1 MARRRWS
8 LLVSLPAIWLGA
20 GVGPRAMGEGLT
32 NAALPKYGMRVSLHT
47 GPKCGK
53 DRHTQPE
60 DTFDGNAHSRCVVWG
75 EPPYSFTIE
84 LLDRLPVAKMAFAHS
99 DYASEE
105 APKDLRIELDDGTAL
120 DHSLEVER
128 PVRRRPAWQEVA
140 VGKAAKVIK
149 VTILSNHPG
158 KVKWGG
164 LAEIAVLTSAD
175 LDKMLAIP
183 GYDPKAPVFVRLP
196 AIETAAPAKVH
207 LPPVVPPGEHPRCLL
222 SKAELDEFRKAA
234 TTAERAKDAYKALI
248 ANAQAMC
255 SAELDFPDP
264 KGTPAQLK
272 DRRCPIAKRHARL
285 SRGCGSLAMAY
296 ALTGEAKYA
305 RRAREILLGYAE
317 RYAAY
322 PEHKGVNRS
331 DTGKVMA
338 QRLSEAMWLIPQAHA
353 YDLIRGGDVLSD
365 DDRQRIEAG
374 LLRPCVAFIRRKDP
388 AQEVAERTRRQADW
402 RTADPQPAKGRR
414 IVGNWMTFYAA
425 ATMLAGAAMDDR
437 DLIDLAAAD
446 ARFAIANGIAEDGMW
461 GEGAIG
467 YQLFAL
473 QALVPVFETAARQGI
488 DLWGYQGSRVKSLFD
503 TPLRYAYPDGTAPG
517 INDSGRVKL
526 GNWSTMVYDYAWL
539 RWRDP
544 RHAVLVNQS
553 PRQLHVSEGVYY
565 PTRIYGTLPEP
576 KAVTYPSM
584 VFKSLGYAILRD
596 QRLYALMDYGRHGGV
611 HGHLDKLNLILFAGD
626 ELGGE
631 PVMHRYEDALH
642 AEWTRHTVAH
652 NTMAVDERSQ
662 APCTGKLLVFEGAG
676 PIQVMRA
683 EAVEAYPGVLLD
695 RTVVVTPTA
704 VIDLFHGRSQK
715 PHTWDRTLRF
725 HGTIPDLDADKLGD
739 PLGTR
744 DGYQHLK
751 VASRVPAEKRSEVQW
766 KSRVGELSVSVA
778 GAPGQEAILAV
789 GPDRDHIVLLRQKG
803 AQASFAAA
811 LRLEKWGKAVED
823 AALRDTGAPAI
834 VAFEMKQGDATIRVV
849 VAHRSGEWK
858 ALGWASDARVLVVV
872 ERGGQLSALMAGGT
886 KAAKGDKAL
895 RLPQPGNCFKRA
907 L

>member
-1 MARRRWS
+1 MHGTALRRVPHV
-8 LLVSLPAIWLGA
+8 LLVLSVLAAHGA
-20 GVGPRAMGEGLT
+20 RAGTRLT
-32 NAALPKYGMRVSLHT
+32 NAALAKYGVRVSLHT

-99 DYASEE
+99 DYATEE
-105 APKDLRIELDDGTAL
+105 APRDLRIELDDGTTL
-120 DHSLEVER
+120 DHSLEVQR

-140 VGKAAKVIK
+140 VGKDAKVIK

-164 LAEIAVLTSAD
+164 LAEIAVLTSVD
-175 LDKMLAIP
+175 LDAMLVIP
-183 GYDPKAPVFVRLP
+183 GHDPKAPVYVSLP
-196 AIETAAPAKVH
+196 EAEADTAPEVH
-207 LPPVVPPGEHPRCLL
+207 LPHLVPAGEHPRCLL
-222 SKAELDEFRKAA
+222 SKDGVTDLRRSVMAS
-234 TTAERAKDAYKALI
+234 ERAKDAYAALV
-248 ANAQAMC
+248 ANADAMC
-255 SAELDFPDP
+255 AGELDFPDP

-272 DRRCPIAKRHARL
+272 DRRCPIAARHARL
-285 SRGCGSLAMAY
+285 SRGCGSLGMAY

-305 RRAREILLGYAE
+305 RRAREILLGYAD
-317 RYAAY
+317 RYEAY

-353 YDLIRGGDVLSD
+353 YDLVRGGDVLPD
-365 DDRQRIEAG
+365 ADRQRIETG

-402 RTADPQPAKGRR
+402 RTADPEPAKGRR

-425 ATMLAGAAMDDR
+425 ATMLAGAAMEDR
-437 DLIDLAAAD
+437 DLVDLAAAD

-565 PTRIYGTLPEP
+565 PTRICTKLPEP
-576 KAVTYPSM
+576 EAVTYPSM
-584 VFKSLGYAILRD
+584 VFKSLGYAILRNE
-596 QRLYALMDYGRHGGV
+596 RLYALMDYGRHGGV
-611 HGHLDKLNLILFAGD
+611 HGHYDKLNLILFAGD

-631 PVMHRYEDALH
+631 PVPHRYEDALH
-642 AEWTRHTVAH
+642 AQWTTRTVAH

-662 APCTGKLLVFEGAG
+662 APCTGKLLVFEDAG

-683 EAVEAYPGVLLD
+683 EAAEAYAGCLLD
-695 RTVVVTPTA
+695 RTVVITPTA
-704 VIDLFHGRSQK
+704 VIDLFHGRSQHE
-715 PHTWDRTLRF
+715 HTWDRTLRF
-725 HGTIPDLDADKLGD
+725 QGTITDLDADKLGK

-751 VASRVPAEKRSEVQW
+751 AAARVPGEKRFDVEWQ
-766 KSRVGELSVSVA
+766 SRVGELSVAVA

-789 GPDRDHIVLLRQKG
+789 GPDHDHVALLRQKG
-803 AQASFAAA
+803 PRASFAAV
-811 LRLEKWGKAVED
+811 LRLEKWGRAVKD
-823 AALRDTGAPAI
+823 AGLADTGDPAI
-834 VAFEMKQGDATIRVV
+834 VGFEMKQGDAAIRVV
-849 VAHRSGEWK
+849 VAHRPGEWQ
-858 ALGWASDARVLVVV
+858 ALGWASDARVLVVM
-872 ERGGQLSALMAGGT
+872 ERGGQLSVLMAGGT

-895 RLPQPGNCFKRA
+895 RLPQPGNCFKPA

>member
-1 MARRRWS
+1 MHGTALRRVLQILLALSVLATHGAR
-8 LLVSLPAIWLGA
+8 A
-20 GVGPRAMGEGLT
+20 GTRLT
-32 NAALPKYGMRVSLHT
+32 NAALAKYGVRVSLHT

-53 DRHTQPE
+53 DRRTQPE

-105 APKDLRIELDDGTAL
+105 APKNLRIELDDGTTL
-120 DHSLEVER
+120 NHSLEVKR

-140 VGKAAKVIK
+140 VGRAARVIK

-175 LDKMLAIP
+175 LDAMLVIP
-183 GYDPKAPVFVRLP
+183 GHDPKAPVYVSLP
-196 AIETAAPAKVH
+196 EAEADAAPDVH
-207 LPPVVPPGEHPRCLL
+207 LPPLVPAGEHPRCLL
-222 SKAELDEFRKAA
+222 SKDVITDLRRSVMAS
-234 TTAERAKDAYKALI
+234 ERAKDAYAVLV
-248 ANAQAMC
+248 ANADAMC
-255 SAELDFPDP
+255 AGDLDFPDP

-272 DRRCPIAKRHARL
+272 DRRCPIAARHARL
-285 SRGCGSLAMAY
+285 SRGCGSLGMAY

-305 RRAREILLGYAE
+305 RRAREILVGYAE
-317 RYAAY
+317 RYEAY

-365 DDRQRIEAG
+365 ADRQRIETG

-388 AQEVAERTRRQADW
+388 AQEVAERARRQADW
-402 RTADPQPAKGRR
+402 RTADPEPVKGRR

-425 ATMLAGAAMDDR
+425 ATMLAGAAMEDR

-488 DLWGYQGSRVKSLFD
+488 DLWGYRGSRVKSLFD

-565 PTRIYGTLPEP
+565 PTCVYGTLPEP
-576 KAVTYPSM
+576 EAVTYPSM

-596 QRLYALMDYGRHGGV
+596 PRLYALMDYGRHGGV
-611 HGHLDKLNLILFAGD
+611 HGHYDKLNLILFAGD

-631 PVMHRYEDALH
+631 PVPHRYEDVLH
-642 AEWTRHTVAH
+642 AQWTTRTVAH
-652 NTMAVDERSQ
+652 NTMTVDERSQ
-662 APCTGKLLVFEGAG
+662 APCTGKLLVFEDAG

-683 EAVEAYPGVLLD
+683 EAAEAYAGVLLD

-725 HGTIPDLDADKLGD
+725 QGTITDLDAGKLGK

-751 VASRVPAEKRSEVQW
+751 VAARVPGERRFDVEWQG
-766 KSRVGELSVSVA
+766 RVGELSASVA

-789 GPDRDHIVLLRQKG
+789 GPDRDHIVLLRQKR
-803 AQASFAAA
+803 ARASFAAVV
-811 LRLEKWGKAVED
+811 RLGKWGRAVED
-823 AALRDTGAPAI
+823 AGLRDTGDPA
-834 VAFEMKQGDATIRVV
+834 VVGFEMKQGGATVRVV
-849 VAHRSGEWK
+849 VAHRPGEWQ
-858 ALGWASDARVLVVV
+858 ALGWTSDARVLVVI

-895 RLPQPGNCFKRA
+895 RLPQPGNCFKPA